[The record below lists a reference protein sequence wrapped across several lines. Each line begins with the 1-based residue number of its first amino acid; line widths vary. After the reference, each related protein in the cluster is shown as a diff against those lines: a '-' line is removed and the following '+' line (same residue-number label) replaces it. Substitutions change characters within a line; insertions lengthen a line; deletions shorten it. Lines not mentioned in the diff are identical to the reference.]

1 MQRQFLFGGCSRE
14 TKIWKIL
21 QSHVWNIRHH
31 LGISIALLCTWEESF
46 REKSSL
52 AASEA
57 TIKFFFITL
66 LNFIR
71 HAFARLDPSSPLSS
85 NYSLVKVDFFLA
97 VINIIMLQ
105 LQCLCSRPLQT
116 LSLFCG
122 DDRVPCDA
130 IMACS
135 INDFWG
141 LDGSDHLHPEQP
153 FAASLPQSSFKF
165 LSPES
170 SDEYLNERGIIHNG
184 VIFDC
189 RRSSLKS
196 SSEGPNINLEKLI
209 LL

>member
-1 MQRQFLFGGCSRE
+1 MQQFLFGGCSRE

-71 HAFARLDPSSPLSS
+71 HAFAVLDPSSPPSS
-85 NYSLVKVDFFLA
+85 NYGLVKVDFFLA

-153 FAASLPQSSFKF
+153 FASSSPSSFKF
-165 LSPES
+165 LQL
-170 SDEYLNERGIIHNG
+170 DEYLNELRIIHNG
-184 VIFDC
+184 VIFA
-189 RRSSLKS
+189 
-196 SSEGPNINLEKLI
+196 
-209 LL
+209 

>member
-1 MQRQFLFGGCSRE
+1 MCSEASTSLVRICSRE
-14 TKIWKIL
+14 TKISKIL
-21 QSHVWNIRHH
+21 QSHVGSISRHH
-31 LGISIALLCTWEESF
+31 QCCVYLRRKFSWKIHS
-46 REKSSL
+46 
-52 AASEA
+52 AATRSN
-57 TIKFFFITL
+57 FSL

-71 HAFARLDPSSPLSS
+71 HAADGFELDPRWLGKSH
-85 NYSLVKVDFFLA
+85 FFLA

-105 LQCLCSRPLQT
+105 CSRPLQT

-130 IMACS
+130 IMACSS

-170 SDEYLNERGIIHNG
+170 SDEYLNEPGIIHNG
-184 VIFDC
+184 VIFDW
-189 RRSSLKS
+189 RRSSLKVVVK
-196 SSEGPNINLEKLI
+196 GRTLI
-209 LL
+209 LRNSFRCKNEASYLKLR